1 MSPTTLMPV
10 FLSPGSVM
18 VIPRLNREMVED
30 LEAFYCSLASFGKGA
45 RIGI

>member
-18 VIPRLNREMVED
+18 VIPRLNREMVAD
-30 LEAFYCSLASFGKGA
+30 LEALLFLSEFLQ
-45 RIGI
+45 RERE